1 MEANR
6 DLWVFVETR
15 EDGSARDVGIE
26 LLNPGRELALGQG
39 GQLVAIVIGCGVK
52 AAVKEASRHGA
63 QQVLVID
70 SEEFRRYSTDAY
82 VAALDHL
89 LARQSPAALLM
100 GATPNGRDLA
110 PRLASRLDTGL
121 VTGCTGLALDPD
133 TGCILWS
140 RPSVDGSM
148 TASVVCPV
156 RRPQMGTVRPGIFT
170 RPQASEDR
178 ATVTKVDFTF
188 PAEAI
193 RTELLEVLPEE
204 AAGLEQASV
213 LVAGGRGVGGPQGF
227 ALLRQLADAL
237 GGQLCATRAAV
248 EAGWISPACQ
258 VGLTGKTV
266 RPRLYIA
273 CGISGADQHLAGM
286 QEAETIVAINSD
298 PDAPIFQAAH
308 YGVVG
313 DLFEVLPPF
322 LARLRGQDTAD

>member
-1 MEANR
+1 METNR

-15 EDGSARDVGIE
+15 EDGSARDVSIE
-26 LLNPGRELALGQG
+26 LLGPGRDLAREQG
-39 GQLVAIVIGCGVK
+39 GKLVAVVIGCGVK
-52 AAVKEASRHGA
+52 AAVEAAFRHGA
-63 QQVLVID
+63 DQVLFID

-89 LARQSPAALLM
+89 LTRQSPAVLLL

-121 VTGCTGLALDPD
+121 VSDCTGMALDRD
-133 TGCILWS
+133 TGCVLWS
-140 RPSVDGSM
+140 RPSVDGSV
-148 TASVVCPV
+148 TASVLCPT
-156 RRPQMGTVRPGIFT
+156 RRPQLGTVRPGVFPL
-170 RPQASEDR
+170 PQAGEDR
-178 ATVTKVDFTF
+178 AEVTKVDFTF
-188 PAEAI
+188 PADAI

-204 AAGLEQASV
+204 SAGLEQAPV

-237 GGQLCATRAAV
+237 GGQLCATQAAV
-248 EAGWISPACQ
+248 EEGWISPACQ

-273 CGISGADQHLAGM
+273 CGISGAGQHLAGM
-286 QEAETIVAINSD
+286 RDAETIVAINRD
-298 PDAPIFQAAH
+298 PNAPIFSVAH

-313 DLFEVLPPF
+313 DLFEVLPAF
-322 LARLRGQDTAD
+322 LEQLRDRRSSL